1 MVPLTTH
8 PSKRPGAGHARRRW
22 PRRCWRRRDGGRA
35 AAHVGGVQGLAQRG
49 VGDLATEMEGW
60 QGWAEDFSGFYG
72 ILW

>member
-35 AAHVGGVQGLAQRG
+35 ADHVGGVL
-49 VGDLATEMEGW
+49 GDLATEMEGW
-60 QGWAEDFSGFYG
+60 QGWAEDKWFS
-72 ILW
+72 LM